1 MLVDNPIL
9 NSPFDEPAR
18 YWAYEEG
25 QPILREG
32 RRPAGYYLKA
42 RTRGPQT
49 SLFEEEFVP
58 LDLVNTIRERVK
70 AWREQGYPGVTP
82 ITRQL
87 LQHWNNPDR
96 ERKLFFC
103 QREAAETLI
112 WLVEAS
118 PAEKQGIM
126 VPKDAPSPS
135 TESGGL
141 GATPAHSESS
151 PLLTSPVDGG
161 GTATP
166 SPPAGRAG
174 VGANAAAADG
184 DITPL
189 LTSPVDGGETTT
201 PSPPAGRAGVGAIS
215 SPPAGRAGVGAALTR
230 YACKMATGSGKTV
243 VMGMVIAWQVLNK
256 LANPQD
262 RRFSDAVLLVCPNL
276 TIKERLQVLLP
287 WRSNNYYDKFDLVPR
302 GMLERLQQGKFEITN
317 WHLFQPKDD
326 SRSRSVVQRGVESD
340 AAFCRRVLKELG
352 NKQNI
357 LVINDEAHHAYRPAA
372 LPDEMREQL
381 SPEEI
386 EEREEAT
393 VWVSGLDRIHKVRGI
408 NFCADF
414 SATPF
419 YIKGSGYQEGAPFPW
434 IVSDFGLVD
443 AIESGIVKIPRVPV
457 DDNTGALIPK
467 YFRLWEA
474 INEALPASERQ
485 TARRRAKPESVLR
498 EAEGA
503 LATLASEWKRT
514 FEAFQRGGSPVPP
527 VMIVVC
533 DSTDLAK
540 LVHEHIARGNVLP
553 ELENGGNNGEVTFRI
568 DTKLLAE
575 AEAAIEGETKQETAE
590 RIRKTVDTIGK
601 LEWDGEGEPPG
612 KNIRCVISVGMLN
625 EGWDAQNVTQILGLR
640 AFTSQLLC
648 EQVVG
653 RGLRRVNYDDFSEPE
668 YVDVYGVP
676 FEVIP
681 VKKKPHRQAEVQ
693 SVSTLVRAL
702 PERAHLEIA
711 FPRVEGYV
719 FDVRQRIRINLD
731 NVLYL
736 RIEPQAEPTEV
747 VAKPAVGYRIGRPDR
762 LWPGT
767 EVMQDRNPFHQEKRL
782 QATVYEIAAEL
793 TRRLTEKR
801 TEWSAR
807 HLLFPQVLD
816 IVWEY
821 LENRVVLVSL
831 DTPLEEVALLKY
843 KQRIIERLTEAIEPD
858 TEAGEPL
865 ILPVIER
872 FRPIGSTS
880 QVLFRTA
887 RPCVGTTK
895 SHISHVVLDA
905 PKWEH
910 SVAYQLET
918 IPEVIA
924 YARNDHL
931 DLTIPYEWQGVR
943 HEYRPDYLIRWR
955 CANGREVKVILE
967 VKGFETEQDRQKET
981 AARRWARAV
990 NHHGEFGQWVF
1001 CVCREP
1007 SRVRDVITRA
1017 VSSLC

>member
-9 NSPFDEPAR
+9 NSPFDEPTR

-25 QPILREG
+25 QPVIKEG

-42 RTRGPQT
+42 RTRGHQMA
-49 SLFEEEFVP
+49 LLEEEFVQ
-58 LDLVNTIRERVK
+58 LELVNTIRERVK
-70 AWREQGYPGVTP
+70 AWRERGYPGVTP

-87 LQHWNNPDR
+87 LNHWNNPER
-96 ERKLFFC
+96 ERRLFFC

-118 PAEKQGIM
+118 PAERQGI
-126 VPKDAPSPS
+126 VIPKDN
-135 TESGGL
+135 GL
-141 GATPAHSESS
+141 
-151 PLLTSPVDGG
+151 V
-161 GTATP
+161 
-166 SPPAGRAG
+166 
-174 VGANAAAADG
+174 
-184 DITPL
+184 
-189 LTSPVDGGETTT
+189 
-201 PSPPAGRAGVGAIS
+201 
-215 SPPAGRAGVGAALTR
+215 R

-287 WRSNNYYDKFDLVPR
+287 WKPGNYYEKFDLVPR

-317 WHLFQPKDD
+317 WHLFQPRDD
-326 SRSRSVVQRGVESD
+326 SRSRSVVQRGPESD
-340 AAFCRRVLKELG
+340 AAFCRRVLKELS
-352 NKQNI
+352 NKGNI
-357 LVINDEAHHAYRPAA
+357 LVINDEAHHAYRPAP
-372 LPDEMREQL
+372 LPEDERERL

-386 EEREEAT
+386 AEREKAT
-393 VWVSGLDRIHKVRGI
+393 VWVSGLDRIAAARGI

-419 YIKGSGYQEGAPFPW
+419 YIKGSGYLEGEPFPW

-467 YFRLWEA
+467 YFRLWEWV
-474 INEALPASERQ
+474 NQRLPASERQ

-498 EAEGA
+498 EAEDA

-514 FEAFQRGGSPVPP
+514 FEEFQRAGSPVPP

-533 DSTDLAK
+533 DNTDLAK
-540 LVHEHIARGNVLP
+540 LVHEHIAQGNVLR
-553 ELENGGNNGEVTFRI
+553 ELENNERNGEVTFRI

-575 AEAAIEGETKQETAE
+575 AEAAFEGETKAEAAE
-590 RIRKTVDTIGK
+590 RLRKVVDTIGK
-601 LEWDGEGEPPG
+601 LEWEGEGDPPG
-612 KNIRCVISVGMLN
+612 KNIRCVVSVGMLN

-653 RGLRRVNYDDFSEPE
+653 RGLRRLNYDDFSEPE

-681 VKKKPHRQAEVQ
+681 VKKKPRSSTEVQ
-693 SVSTLVRAL
+693 RVSTLVRAL
-702 PERAHLEIA
+702 PERKHLEIT

-719 FDVRQRIRINLD
+719 FDVRQRIRLNLD
-731 NVLYL
+731 KVPYL
-736 RIEPQAEPTEV
+736 QIDPTQAPTEV
-747 VAKPAVGYRIGRPDR
+747 MVKPAVGYRIGRPDR
-762 LWPGT
+762 LGPGP
-767 EVMQDRNPFHQEKRL
+767 EVVHDRNPFHREKRL
-782 QATVYEIAAEL
+782 QATVYEIAADL
-793 TRRLTEKR
+793 TRRLKEKR
-801 TEWSAR
+801 EDWGAR
-807 HLLFPQVLD
+807 HILFPQVLD
-816 IVWEY
+816 AVWRY
-821 LENRVVLVSL
+821 LEERVVVVDP
-831 DTPLEEVALLKY
+831 DTPLEEIALLKY
-843 KQRIIERLTEAIEPD
+843 KQQIVDRLTAAIEPD
-858 TEAGEPL
+858 TEAGEPPL
-865 ILPVIER
+865 LPVIER

-880 QVLFRTA
+880 EVLFRTA

-905 PKWEH
+905 PTWEH
-910 SVAYQLET
+910 SVAYQLER
-918 IPEVIA
+918 IPEVVA

-931 DLTIPYEWQGVR
+931 DFTIPYEWQGVR

-955 CANGREVKVILE
+955 GADGQEVKVILE
-967 VKGFETEQDRQKET
+967 VKGFETEQDRQKEA
-981 AARRWARAV
+981 AARRWVRAV
-990 NHHGEFGQWVF
+990 NHHGEFGRWVF
-1001 CVCREP
+1001 CLCRQPEKVAEVL
-1007 SRVRDVITRA
+1007 RRA
-1017 VSSLC
+1017 VEMFKGSA

>member
-112 WLVEAS
+112 WLVEAY

-126 VPKDAPSPS
+126 VPKDAPSP
-135 TESGGL
+135 
-141 GATPAHSESS
+141 
-151 PLLTSPVDGG
+151 
-161 GTATP
+161 
-166 SPPAGRAG
+166 PAGRAG
-174 VGANAAAADG
+174 VGA
-184 DITPL
+184 
-189 LTSPVDGGETTT
+189 S
-201 PSPPAGRAGVGAIS
+201 S

-243 VMGMVIAWQVLNK
+243 VMGMTIAWQVLNK

-262 RRFSDAVLLVCPNL
+262 RRFSDAVLLVCPSL

-287 WRSNNYYDKFDLVPR
+287 WKSNNYYDKFDLVPR

-317 WHLFQPKDD
+317 WHLFQLKDD
-326 SRSRSVVQRGVESD
+326 SRSKSVVQRGVESD
-340 AAFCRRVLKELG
+340 AAFCRRVLKEIG

-357 LVINDEAHHAYRPAA
+357 LIINDEAHHAYRPAPLA
-372 LPDEMREQL
+372 EEVKAQL
-381 SPEEI
+381 SLEEI
-386 EEREEAT
+386 AEREEAT
-393 VWVSGLDRIHKVRGI
+393 VWVSGLDRIHAVRGI
-408 NFCADF
+408 NFCVDF
-414 SATPF
+414 SATPI
-419 YIKGSGYQEGAPFPW
+419 YIKGSGYNEGEAFPW

-474 INEALPASERQ
+474 INQSLPASERQ
-485 TARRRAKPESVLR
+485 TARRRAKPESVIR

-503 LATLASEWKRT
+503 IVTLASEWKRT
-514 FEAFQRGGSPVPP
+514 FVEFQRSGSPVPP

-533 DSTDLAK
+533 DNTDLAK
-540 LVHEHIARGNVLP
+540 LVHEHIAQGNVLP
-553 ELENGGNNGEVTFRI
+553 ELENSKHNGEVTFRI

-575 AEAAIEGETKQETAE
+575 AEAATEGETKQETAE
-590 RIRKTVDTIGK
+590 RLRKIVDTIGK
-601 LEWDGEGEPPG
+601 IEWEGEGDPPG
-612 KNIRCVISVGMLN
+612 EHIRCVVSVGMLN

-653 RGLRRVNYDDFSEPE
+653 RGLRRLNYDDFSEPE

-681 VKKKPHRQAEVQ
+681 VKKQPLSRGEVQ
-693 SVSTLVRAL
+693 RVSTLVKAL
-702 PERAHLEIA
+702 PERRHLEIT

-719 FDVRQRIRINLD
+719 FDVRQRIRINLES
-731 NVLYL
+731 VPYL
-736 RIEPQAEPTEV
+736 QIAPQEEPTEV

-767 EVMQDRNPFHQEKRL
+767 EVLQDRNPFHQQQRL
-782 QATVYEIAAEL
+782 QETVYEIAAEL
-793 TRRLTEKR
+793 TRRLTEKGS
-801 TEWSAR
+801 EWTGR
-807 HLLFPQVLD
+807 HLLFPQVLN

-821 LENRVVLVSL
+821 LEERVVLSSP

-858 TEAGEPL
+858 TQTGEPL

-880 QVLFRTA
+880 QVLFRTT

-905 PKWEH
+905 PNWEH
-910 SVAYQLET
+910 SVAYQLERT
-918 IPEVIA
+918 PEVFA

-955 CANGREVKVILE
+955 CEDGHEVRVILE
-967 VKGFETEQDRQKET
+967 VKGFETEQDRQKEA
-981 AARRWARAV
+981 AARRWVRAV
-990 NHHGEFGQWVF
+990 NHHGELGLWVF

-1007 SRVRDVITRA
+1007 SQVRNVIAEA
-1017 VSSLC
+1017 VSPIRPCSPPAQIAGPSR

>member
-1 MLVDNPIL
+1 MLVDNPIP
-9 NSPFDEPAR
+9 NSPFEEPAR

-25 QPILREG
+25 QPVLKEG

-58 LDLVNTIRERVK
+58 LEQVNTIRERVI
-70 AWREQGYPGVTP
+70 AWRERGYPGVTS

-87 LQHWNNPDR
+87 LNHWNNPDR

-103 QREAAETLI
+103 QREAVETLI

-118 PAEKQGIM
+118 PAEKQGIAI
-126 VPKDAPSPS
+126 PKD
-135 TESGGL
+135 G
-141 GATPAHSESS
+141 
-151 PLLTSPVDGG
+151 
-161 GTATP
+161 
-166 SPPAGRAG
+166 
-174 VGANAAAADG
+174 N
-184 DITPL
+184 
-189 LTSPVDGGETTT
+189 
-201 PSPPAGRAGVGAIS
+201 
-215 SPPAGRAGVGAALTR
+215 LTR

-256 LANPQD
+256 LANPQC
-262 RRFSDAVLLVCPNL
+262 RRFSDAVLLVGPNL
-276 TIKERLQVLLP
+276 TIRERLQVLLP
-287 WRSNNYYDKFDLVPR
+287 WKPGNYYEKFDLVPR
-302 GMLERLQQGKFEITN
+302 GIPERLQQGHFQITN
-317 WHLFQPKDD
+317 WHLLQPKDD
-326 SRSRSVVQRGVESD
+326 SRSKSVVQRGVEID
-340 AAFCRRVLKELG
+340 TAFCCRVLKELG

-357 LVINDEAHHAYRPAA
+357 LVINDEAHHAYRPAP
-372 LPDEMREQL
+372 LPEELREQL
-381 SPEEI
+381 SDEEI
-386 EEREEAT
+386 AEREEAT
-393 VWVSGLDRIHKVRGI
+393 VWVSGLDRIHAVRGI

-419 YIKGSGYQEGAPFPW
+419 YIKGSGYPEGEPFPW

-467 YFRLWEA
+467 YFRLWEH
-474 INEALPASERQ
+474 INQQLPASERQ

-503 LATLASEWKRT
+503 LATLASEWKKT
-514 FEAFQRGGSPVPP
+514 FEEFQCARSPVPP

-533 DSTDLAK
+533 DNTDLAK
-540 LVHEHIARGNVLP
+540 LIHEYIARGNALR
-553 ELENGGNNGEVTFRI
+553 ELENNERSGEVTFRI

-575 AEAAIEGETKQETAE
+575 AEAAFQGESKAEAAE
-590 RIRKTVDTIGK
+590 RLRKVVDTIGK
-601 LEWDGEGEPPG
+601 TEWEGEGDPPG
-612 KNIRCVISVGMLN
+612 KNIRCVVSVGMLT

-653 RGLRRVNYDDFSEPE
+653 RGLRRLNYDDFSEPE

-681 VKKKPHRQAEVQ
+681 VKKKPLSRTEAQK
-693 SVSTLVRAL
+693 VSTLVRAL
-702 PERAHLEIA
+702 PERKGLEIT

-719 FDVRQRIRINLD
+719 VDVKSRIRLNLD
-731 NVLYL
+731 GVPFLQ
-736 RIEPQAEPTEV
+736 IGGDEPTEV
-747 VAKPAVGYRIGRPDR
+747 TVKPQVGYRIGRPDR
-762 LWPGT
+762 LGPGL
-767 EVMQDRNPFHQEKRL
+767 EVVHDRNPFHREKRL

-793 TRRLTEKR
+793 TRRLKEKR
-801 TEWSAR
+801 EEWNLR
-807 HLLFPQVLD
+807 HVLFPQVLD
-816 IVWEY
+816 AVWRY
-821 LENRVVLVSL
+821 LEERVVVE
-831 DTPLEEVALLKY
+831 TNVPLEEIALLKY

-858 TEAGEPL
+858 TEAGEPP
-865 ILPVIER
+865 ILPIIER

-880 QVLFRTA
+880 EVLFRTV

-905 PKWEH
+905 PQWEH
-910 SVAYQLET
+910 SVAYQLERM
-918 IPEVIA
+918 PEVIA

-931 DLTIPYEWQGVR
+931 DFTIPYEWQGTR

-955 CANGREVKVILE
+955 SEEGSELKVILE
-967 VKGFETEQDRQKET
+967 VKGFEREQDRQKEI
-981 AARRWARAV
+981 AARRWIRAV
-990 NHHGEFGQWVF
+990 NHHGEFGRWEF
-1001 CVCREP
+1001 LVCKHP
-1007 SRVRDVITRA
+1007 SALPEQLRA
-1017 VSSLC
+1017 LGASARTNPSGTGT